1 MIFHIETKLFKGCVI
16 ISSDNES
23 SITRVITKKK

>member
-1 MIFHIETKLFKGCVI
+1 METKLFKRCVI

-23 SITRVITKKK
+23 SITRVITKKNEEC